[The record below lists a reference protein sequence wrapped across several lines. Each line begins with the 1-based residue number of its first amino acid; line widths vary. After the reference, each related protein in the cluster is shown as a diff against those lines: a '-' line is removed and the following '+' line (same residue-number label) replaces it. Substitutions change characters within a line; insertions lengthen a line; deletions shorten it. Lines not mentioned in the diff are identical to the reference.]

1 MSDELLLETSKDL
14 EGKYLTFNL
23 MEEYYGVNVNW
34 ILQIIAIPDIT
45 KIPKTPPFVRGVINL
60 RGKII
65 PVMDLR
71 LRFKLPEQE
80 YNERTS
86 IIIIKIKGERSEINI
101 GIIVD
106 KVLEVL
112 DIHENEIEKTPT
124 FGVDLDTQYILCMAK
139 VKGKVVTLLNM
150 NKILTDAELSNL
162 SNSNPNSNTNNT
174 NTACPSASKKGEN

>member
-1 MSDELLLETSKDL
+1 MNDEHLVETSAF

-23 MEEYYGVNVNW
+23 MEEYYGVNVDW

-45 KIPKTPPFVRGVINL
+45 KIPKTPPFVKGVINL

-86 IIIIKIKGERSEINI
+86 IVIIKIKTDKSEVFI

-112 DIHENEIEKTPT
+112 DIHANEIEKRPT
-124 FGVDLDTQYILCMAK
+124 FGVDLDVQFILGMAK
-139 VKGKVVTLLNM
+139 VKNKVVTLLNM
-150 NKILTDAELSNL
+150 NQILTDVELSQL
-162 SNSNPNSNTNNT
+162 
-174 NTACPSASKKGEN
+174 GEA